1 MNKNTVSVLL
11 TTLTVTS
18 LMVLSSS
25 TLAVENERLR
35 CPSEQREFNTFVKNL
50 RTSKDKLKILQGWSE
65 ELYPLKS
72 PFTSEQNS
80 IFCALTIVIKKENK
94 FEPEIRINAI
104 LVLRGI
110 GTGAEEA
117 MPELKTILNDHN
129 DNNDNY
135 EIPRSSVLAIKGIN
149 AELAVTELIKILENP
164 NENNNYVLIE
174 TASAL
179 ASIPERLQ
187 LPENKENKSNAVKA
201 LIDLL
206 NKNPNGEVR
215 RSAAEALGEIKSD
228 DPRVI
233 ELLNE
238 ALEDPSFSVRSAAAD
253 ALGKFGNTDNK
264 KIIDNLQNT
273 IPNINK
279 LFSDLNFT
287 PRQKAAF
294 ALSQIEVSDEK
305 NQEIVTGKLTTEILK
320 TTNENLSINAAIAL
334 GKLGTSQ
341 PTPVKTIK
349 ILETLHTTLQKDT
362 SKDKNISENAAESI
376 SKIAGS
382 LEGKLEANKG
392 QQGYQNSLDKSIE
405 VLENILKEDYFQSL
419 KDYPLDRLAIKQDI
433 EKHLNLL
440 KTKKSLVDSIKE
452 TWQKIDFRIRLT
464 IVFSIIFI
472 LANIVVLFIFWIRPI
487 WLLRSDDRYWKALSE
502 SKIESKIP
510 GISGEIIQ
518 TIGMII
524 CFTILALRY
533 HPRVLDAWVAKNIK
547 SVRRVFEKKDSVQKC
562 EVYIPIPVIL
572 NDETISELTAKDL
585 RSQFNKHLL
594 IWGEGGS
601 GKTSLAFQIAKW
613 AMSDDENEWICKNH
627 QMLPVLIEED
637 IEVEAAR
644 GKDPFIAMIQ
654 GQLNDELGSDTEPIS
669 EELLEHLL
677 RKQRILVIVDHLSE
691 MSEQTREFIHPE
703 MSDCPVNALVVT
715 SRIKEKLGGVNKTT
729 ITPLLVEG
737 NRLSSFMDAY
747 LIKLDNARSLF
758 TDSQF
763 FEACKNLSNIVG
775 QSKITVLLAKL
786 YADQLIAAKRNLIG
800 DIKPEDVPDNIP
812 DLMLRYLNLLNEKVP
827 EAQNKLKNPTV
838 HRDVQVLAWECLKTN
853 YQPKTTKREDAI
865 IAIGNNEGEIH
876 LDYLEKRLHL
886 IQTISPAEDKIR
898 FTLDPLVEYLAAL
911 YLCSLYRNDENQWS
925 ELLNHIDNISISQGF
940 LIALR
945 DCCSAKGEEYNI
957 PSFVLEKLLE
967 ATSTMKKAAF
977 P

>member
-1 MNKNTVSVLL
+1 MNKNTVSALL

-129 DNNDNY
+129 DNY
-135 EIPRSSVLAIKGIN
+135 EIRRSSVLAIRGIN
-149 AELAVTELIKILENP
+149 AGLAVTELIKILENP
-164 NENNNYVLIE
+164 NENNNYVVIE

-179 ASIPERLQ
+179 ASITERLQ
-187 LPENKENKSNAVKA
+187 LPENKGNKSKAVKA

-215 RSAAEALGEIKSD
+215 RSAAEALGIIKSD

-233 ELLNE
+233 EILND

-253 ALGKFGNTDNK
+253 ALGNFGNTTNK

-287 PRQKAAF
+287 PRQKAAY

>member
-1 MNKNTVSVLL
+1 MNKNTVSALL

-18 LMVLSSS
+18 LLVLSSS

-129 DNNDNY
+129 DNY
-135 EIPRSSVLAIKGIN
+135 EIRRNSVLAIKGIN
-149 AELAVTELIKILENP
+149 AGLAVTELIKILENS
-164 NENNNYVLIE
+164 NENNNYVVIE

-179 ASIPERLQ
+179 ASITERLQ
-187 LPENKENKSNAVKA
+187 LPENKGNKSKAVKA

-215 RSAAEALGEIKSD
+215 RSAAEALGIIKSD

-233 ELLNE
+233 EILND

-253 ALGKFGNTDNK
+253 ALGNFGNTTNK

-287 PRQKAAF
+287 PRQKAAY

-865 IAIGNNEGEIH
+865 TAIGNNEGEIH

>member
-1 MNKNTVSVLL
+1 MNKNTVSALL

-72 PFTSEQNS
+72 LFTSEQNS

-129 DNNDNY
+129 DNY
-135 EIPRSSVLAIKGIN
+135 EIRRNSVLAIKGIN
-149 AELAVTELIKILENP
+149 AGLAVTELIKILENS
-164 NENNNYVLIE
+164 NENNNYVVIE

-179 ASIPERLQ
+179 ASITERLQ
-187 LPENKENKSNAVKA
+187 LPENKGNKSKAVKA

-215 RSAAEALGEIKSD
+215 RSAAEALGIIKSD

-233 ELLNE
+233 EILND

-253 ALGKFGNTDNK
+253 ALGNFGNTTNK

-287 PRQKAAF
+287 PRQKAAY

-452 TWQKIDFRIRLT
+452 TWQKSDFSIRLT
-464 IVFSIIFI
+464 IVLSIIFI

-510 GISGEIIQ
+510 GMIGEIIQ
-518 TIGMII
+518 TIVMII
-524 CFTILALRY
+524 GCTILALRY

-865 IAIGNNEGEIH
+865 TAIGNNEGEIH

-886 IQTISPAEDKIR
+886 IRTISPAEDKIR

-925 ELLNHIDNISISQGF
+925 ELLNHMDNISISQGF

>member
-1 MNKNTVSVLL
+1 MNKNTVSALL

-129 DNNDNY
+129 DNY
-135 EIPRSSVLAIKGIN
+135 EIRRSSVLAIRGIN
-149 AELAVTELIKILENP
+149 AGLAVTELIKILENP
-164 NENNNYVLIE
+164 NENNNYVVIE

-179 ASIPERLQ
+179 ASITERLQ
-187 LPENKENKSNAVKA
+187 LPENKGNKSKAVKA

-215 RSAAEALGEIKSD
+215 RSAAEALGIIKSD

-233 ELLNE
+233 EILND

-253 ALGKFGNTDNK
+253 ALGNFGNTTNK

-287 PRQKAAF
+287 PRQKAAY

-452 TWQKIDFRIRLT
+452 TWQKSDFSIRLT
-464 IVFSIIFI
+464 IVLSIIFI

-925 ELLNHIDNISISQGF
+925 ELLNHMDNISISQGF

>member
-1 MNKNTVSVLL
+1 MNKNTVSALL

-129 DNNDNY
+129 DNY
-135 EIPRSSVLAIKGIN
+135 EIRRSSVLAIRGIN
-149 AELAVTELIKILENP
+149 AGLSVTELIKILENP
-164 NENNNYVLIE
+164 NENNNYVVIE

-179 ASIPERLQ
+179 ASITERLQ
-187 LPENKENKSNAVKA
+187 LPENKGNKSKAVKA

-215 RSAAEALGEIKSD
+215 RSAAEALGIIKSD

-233 ELLNE
+233 EILND

-253 ALGKFGNTDNK
+253 ALGNFGNTTNK

-287 PRQKAAF
+287 PRQKAAY

-452 TWQKIDFRIRLT
+452 TWQKSDFSIRLT
-464 IVFSIIFI
+464 IVLSIIFI

-510 GISGEIIQ
+510 GMIGEIIQ
-518 TIGMII
+518 TIVMII
-524 CFTILALRY
+524 GCTILALRY

-865 IAIGNNEGEIH
+865 TAIGNNEGEIH

-925 ELLNHIDNISISQGF
+925 ELLNHMDNISISQGF

>member
-1 MNKNTVSVLL
+1 MNKNTVSALL

-129 DNNDNY
+129 DNY
-135 EIPRSSVLAIKGIN
+135 EIRRSSVLAIRGIN
-149 AELAVTELIKILENP
+149 AGLAVTELIKILENP
-164 NENNNYVLIE
+164 NENNNYVVIE

-179 ASIPERLQ
+179 ASITERLQ
-187 LPENKENKSNAVKA
+187 LPENKGNKSKAVKA

-215 RSAAEALGEIKSD
+215 RSAAEALGIIKSD

-233 ELLNE
+233 EILND

-253 ALGKFGNTDNK
+253 ALGNFGNTTNK

-287 PRQKAAF
+287 PRQKAAY

-898 FTLDPLVEYLAAL
+898 FTLDPVVEYLAAL

>member
-1 MNKNTVSVLL
+1 MNKNTVSALL

-129 DNNDNY
+129 DNY
-135 EIPRSSVLAIKGIN
+135 EIRRSSVLAIRGIN
-149 AELAVTELIKILENP
+149 AGLAVTELIKILENS
-164 NENNNYVLIE
+164 NENNNYVVIE

-179 ASIPERLQ
+179 ASITERLQ
-187 LPENKENKSNAVKA
+187 LPENKGNKSKAVKA

-215 RSAAEALGEIKSD
+215 RSAAEALGIIKSD

-233 ELLNE
+233 EILND

-253 ALGKFGNTDNK
+253 ALGNFGNTTNK

-287 PRQKAAF
+287 PRQKAAY

-510 GISGEIIQ
+510 GMIGEIIQ
-518 TIGMII
+518 TIVMII
-524 CFTILALRY
+524 GCTILALRY

>member
-1 MNKNTVSVLL
+1 MNKNTVSALL

-129 DNNDNY
+129 DNY
-135 EIPRSSVLAIKGIN
+135 EIRRSSVLAIRGIN
-149 AELAVTELIKILENP
+149 AGLAVTELIKILENP
-164 NENNNYVLIE
+164 NENNNYVVIE

-179 ASIPERLQ
+179 ASITERLQ
-187 LPENKENKSNAVKA
+187 LPENKGNKSKAVKA

-215 RSAAEALGEIKSD
+215 RSAAEALGIIKSD

-233 ELLNE
+233 EILND

-253 ALGKFGNTDNK
+253 ALGNFGNTTNK

-287 PRQKAAF
+287 PRQKAAY

-613 AMSDDENEWICKNH
+613 AMSDDENEWICKDH
-627 QMLPVLIEED
+627 PMLPVLIEED

>member
-1 MNKNTVSVLL
+1 MNKNTVSALL

-72 PFTSEQNS
+72 LFTSEQNS

-129 DNNDNY
+129 DNY
-135 EIPRSSVLAIKGIN
+135 EIRRSSVLAIRGIN
-149 AELAVTELIKILENP
+149 AGLAVTELIKILENP
-164 NENNNYVLIE
+164 NENNNYVVIE

-179 ASIPERLQ
+179 ASITERLQ
-187 LPENKENKSNAVKA
+187 LPENKGNKSKAVKA

-215 RSAAEALGEIKSD
+215 RSAAEALGIIKSD

-233 ELLNE
+233 EILND

-253 ALGKFGNTDNK
+253 ALGNFGNTTNK

-287 PRQKAAF
+287 PRQKAAY

-452 TWQKIDFRIRLT
+452 TWQKSDFSIRLT

-510 GISGEIIQ
+510 GMIGEIIQ
-518 TIGMII
+518 TIVMII
-524 CFTILALRY
+524 GCTILALRY

>member
-1 MNKNTVSVLL
+1 MNKNTVSALL

-129 DNNDNY
+129 DNY
-135 EIPRSSVLAIKGIN
+135 EIRRSSVLAIRGIN
-149 AELAVTELIKILENP
+149 AGLSVTELIKILENP
-164 NENNNYVLIE
+164 NENNNYVVIE

-179 ASIPERLQ
+179 ASITERLQ
-187 LPENKENKSNAVKA
+187 LPENKGNKSKAVKA

-215 RSAAEALGEIKSD
+215 RSAAEALGIIKSD

-233 ELLNE
+233 EILND

-253 ALGKFGNTDNK
+253 ALGNFGNTTNK

-287 PRQKAAF
+287 PRQKAAY

-452 TWQKIDFRIRLT
+452 TWQKSDFSIRLT
-464 IVFSIIFI
+464 IVLSIIFI

-510 GISGEIIQ
+510 GMIGEIIQ
-518 TIGMII
+518 TIVMII
-524 CFTILALRY
+524 GCTILALRY

-865 IAIGNNEGEIH
+865 TAIGNNEGEIH

>member
-129 DNNDNY
+129 DNY
-135 EIPRSSVLAIKGIN
+135 EIRRSSVLAIRGIN
-149 AELAVTELIKILENP
+149 AGLAVTELIKILENP
-164 NENNNYVLIE
+164 NENNNYVVIE

-179 ASIPERLQ
+179 ASITERLQ
-187 LPENKENKSNAVKA
+187 LPENKGNKSKAVKA

-215 RSAAEALGEIKSD
+215 RSAAEALGIIKSD

-233 ELLNE
+233 EILND

-253 ALGKFGNTDNK
+253 ALGNFGNTTNK

-287 PRQKAAF
+287 PRQKAAY

>member
-1 MNKNTVSVLL
+1 MNKNTVSALL

-72 PFTSEQNS
+72 LFTSEQNS

-129 DNNDNY
+129 DNY
-135 EIPRSSVLAIKGIN
+135 EIRRSSVLAIRGIN
-149 AELAVTELIKILENP
+149 AGLAVTELIKILENP
-164 NENNNYVLIE
+164 NENNNYVVIE

-179 ASIPERLQ
+179 ASITERLQ
-187 LPENKENKSNAVKA
+187 LPENKGNKSKAVKA

-215 RSAAEALGEIKSD
+215 RSAAEALGIIKSD

-233 ELLNE
+233 EILND

-253 ALGKFGNTDNK
+253 ALGNFGNTTNK

-287 PRQKAAF
+287 PRQKAAY

-865 IAIGNNEGEIH
+865 TAIGNNEGEIH

>member
-1 MNKNTVSVLL
+1 MNKNTVSALL

-129 DNNDNY
+129 DNY
-135 EIPRSSVLAIKGIN
+135 EIRRSSVLAIRGIN
-149 AELAVTELIKILENP
+149 AGLAVTELIKILENP
-164 NENNNYVLIE
+164 NENNNYVVIE

-179 ASIPERLQ
+179 ASITERLQ
-187 LPENKENKSNAVKA
+187 LPENKGNKSKAVKA

-215 RSAAEALGEIKSD
+215 RSAAEALGIIKSD

-233 ELLNE
+233 EILND

-253 ALGKFGNTDNK
+253 ALGNFGNTTNK

-287 PRQKAAF
+287 PRQKAAY

-487 WLLRSDDRYWKALSE
+487 WLLRSVDRYWKALSE

>member
-1 MNKNTVSVLL
+1 MNKNTVSALL

-129 DNNDNY
+129 DNY
-135 EIPRSSVLAIKGIN
+135 EIRRSSVLAIRGIN
-149 AELAVTELIKILENP
+149 AGLAVTELIKILENS
-164 NENNNYVLIE
+164 NENNNYVVIE

-179 ASIPERLQ
+179 ASITERLQ
-187 LPENKENKSNAVKA
+187 LPENKGNKSKAVKA

-215 RSAAEALGEIKSD
+215 RSAAEALGIIKSD

-233 ELLNE
+233 EILND

-253 ALGKFGNTDNK
+253 ALGNFGNTTNK

-287 PRQKAAF
+287 PRQKAAY

-452 TWQKIDFRIRLT
+452 TWQKSDFSIRLT
-464 IVFSIIFI
+464 IVLSIIFI

-510 GISGEIIQ
+510 GMIGEIIQ
-518 TIGMII
+518 TIVMII
-524 CFTILALRY
+524 GCTILALRY

-865 IAIGNNEGEIH
+865 TAIGNNEGEIH

-925 ELLNHIDNISISQGF
+925 ELLNHMDNISISQGF

>member
-1 MNKNTVSVLL
+1 MNKNTVSALL

-129 DNNDNY
+129 DNY
-135 EIPRSSVLAIKGIN
+135 EIRRSSVLAIRGIN
-149 AELAVTELIKILENP
+149 AGLSVTELIKILENP
-164 NENNNYVLIE
+164 NENNNYVVIE

-179 ASIPERLQ
+179 ASITERLQ
-187 LPENKENKSNAVKA
+187 LPENKGNKSKAVKA

-215 RSAAEALGEIKSD
+215 RSAAEALGIIKSD

-233 ELLNE
+233 EILND

-253 ALGKFGNTDNK
+253 ALGNFGNTTNK

-287 PRQKAAF
+287 PRQKAAY

-452 TWQKIDFRIRLT
+452 TWQKSDFSIRLT
-464 IVFSIIFI
+464 IVLSIIFI

-510 GISGEIIQ
+510 GMIGEIIQ
-518 TIGMII
+518 TIVMII
-524 CFTILALRY
+524 GCTILALRY

-865 IAIGNNEGEIH
+865 TAIGNNEGEIH

-925 ELLNHIDNISISQGF
+925 ELLNHMDNISISQGF

-945 DCCSAKGEEYNI
+945 DCCSAKGEE
-957 PSFVLEKLLE
+957 
-967 ATSTMKKAAF
+967 
-977 P
+977 

>member
-1 MNKNTVSVLL
+1 MNKNTVSALL

-72 PFTSEQNS
+72 LFTSEQNS

-129 DNNDNY
+129 DNY
-135 EIPRSSVLAIKGIN
+135 EIRRSSVLAIRGIN
-149 AELAVTELIKILENP
+149 AGLAVTELIKILENP
-164 NENNNYVLIE
+164 NENNNYVVIE

-179 ASIPERLQ
+179 ASITERLQ
-187 LPENKENKSNAVKA
+187 LPENKGNKSKAVKA

-215 RSAAEALGEIKSD
+215 RSAAEALGIIKSD

-233 ELLNE
+233 EILND

-253 ALGKFGNTDNK
+253 ALGNFGNTTNK

-287 PRQKAAF
+287 PRQKAAY

-886 IQTISPAEDKIR
+886 IRTISPAEDKIR

>member
-1 MNKNTVSVLL
+1 MNKNTVSALL

-72 PFTSEQNS
+72 LFTSEQNS

-129 DNNDNY
+129 DNY
-135 EIPRSSVLAIKGIN
+135 EIRRNSVLAIKGIN
-149 AELAVTELIKILENP
+149 AGLAVTELIKILENP
-164 NENNNYVLIE
+164 NENNNYVVIE

-179 ASIPERLQ
+179 ASITERLQ
-187 LPENKENKSNAVKA
+187 LPENKGNKSKAVKA

-215 RSAAEALGEIKSD
+215 RSAAEALGIIKSD

-233 ELLNE
+233 EILND

-253 ALGKFGNTDNK
+253 ALGNFGNTTNK

-287 PRQKAAF
+287 PRQKAAY

-452 TWQKIDFRIRLT
+452 TWQKSDFSIRLT
-464 IVFSIIFI
+464 IVLSIIFI

-510 GISGEIIQ
+510 GMIGEIIQ
-518 TIGMII
+518 TIVMII
-524 CFTILALRY
+524 GCTILALRY

-865 IAIGNNEGEIH
+865 TAIGNNEGEIH

-886 IQTISPAEDKIR
+886 IRTISPAEDKIR

-925 ELLNHIDNISISQGF
+925 ELLNHMDNISISQGF

>member
-1 MNKNTVSVLL
+1 MNKNTVSALL

-129 DNNDNY
+129 DNY
-135 EIPRSSVLAIKGIN
+135 EIRRSSVLAIRGIN
-149 AELAVTELIKILENP
+149 AGLAVTELIKILENP
-164 NENNNYVLIE
+164 NENNNYVVIE

-179 ASIPERLQ
+179 ASITERLQ
-187 LPENKENKSNAVKA
+187 LPENKGNKSKAVKA

-215 RSAAEALGEIKSD
+215 RSAAEALGIIKSD

-233 ELLNE
+233 EILND

-253 ALGKFGNTDNK
+253 ALGNFGNTTNK

-287 PRQKAAF
+287 PRQKAAY

-452 TWQKIDFRIRLT
+452 TWQKSDFSIRLT
-464 IVFSIIFI
+464 IVLSIIFI

>member
-1 MNKNTVSVLL
+1 MNKNTVSALL

-72 PFTSEQNS
+72 LFTSEQNS

-129 DNNDNY
+129 DNY
-135 EIPRSSVLAIKGIN
+135 EIRRSSVLAIRGIN
-149 AELAVTELIKILENP
+149 AGLAVTELIKILENP
-164 NENNNYVLIE
+164 NENNNYVVIE

-179 ASIPERLQ
+179 ASITERLQ
-187 LPENKENKSNAVKA
+187 LPENKGNKSKAVKA

-215 RSAAEALGEIKSD
+215 RSAAEALGIIKSD

-233 ELLNE
+233 EILND

-253 ALGKFGNTDNK
+253 ALGNFGNTTNK

-287 PRQKAAF
+287 PRQKAAY

-452 TWQKIDFRIRLT
+452 TWQKSDFSIRLT
-464 IVFSIIFI
+464 IVLSIIFI

-510 GISGEIIQ
+510 GMIGEIIQ
-518 TIGMII
+518 TIVMII
-524 CFTILALRY
+524 GCTILALRY

>member
-1 MNKNTVSVLL
+1 MNKNTVSALL

-117 MPELKTILNDHN
+117 MLELKTILNDHN
-129 DNNDNY
+129 DNY
-135 EIPRSSVLAIKGIN
+135 EIRRSSVLAIRGIN
-149 AELAVTELIKILENP
+149 AGLAVTELIKILENP
-164 NENNNYVLIE
+164 NENNNYVVIE

-179 ASIPERLQ
+179 ASITERLQ
-187 LPENKENKSNAVKA
+187 LPENKGNKSKAVKA

-215 RSAAEALGEIKSD
+215 RSAAEALGIIKSD

-233 ELLNE
+233 EILND

-253 ALGKFGNTDNK
+253 ALGNFGNTTNK

-287 PRQKAAF
+287 PRQKAAY

-452 TWQKIDFRIRLT
+452 TWQKSDFSIRLT
-464 IVFSIIFI
+464 IVLSIIFI

-865 IAIGNNEGEIH
+865 TAIGNNEGEIH

-925 ELLNHIDNISISQGF
+925 ELLNHMDNISISQGF

>member
-1 MNKNTVSVLL
+1 MNKNTVSALL

-129 DNNDNY
+129 DNY
-135 EIPRSSVLAIKGIN
+135 EIRRSSVLAIRGIN
-149 AELAVTELIKILENP
+149 AGLAVTELIKILENP
-164 NENNNYVLIE
+164 NENNNYVVIE

-179 ASIPERLQ
+179 ASITERLQ
-187 LPENKENKSNAVKA
+187 LPENKGNKSKAVKA

-215 RSAAEALGEIKSD
+215 RSAAEALGIIKSD

-233 ELLNE
+233 EILND

-253 ALGKFGNTDNK
+253 ALGNFGNTTNK

-287 PRQKAAF
+287 PRQKAAY

-524 CFTILALRY
+524 CFT
-533 HPRVLDAWVAKNIK
+533 
-547 SVRRVFEKKDSVQKC
+547 
-562 EVYIPIPVIL
+562 
-572 NDETISELTAKDL
+572 
-585 RSQFNKHLL
+585 
-594 IWGEGGS
+594 
-601 GKTSLAFQIAKW
+601 
-613 AMSDDENEWICKNH
+613 
-627 QMLPVLIEED
+627 
-637 IEVEAAR
+637 
-644 GKDPFIAMIQ
+644 
-654 GQLNDELGSDTEPIS
+654 
-669 EELLEHLL
+669 
-677 RKQRILVIVDHLSE
+677 
-691 MSEQTREFIHPE
+691 
-703 MSDCPVNALVVT
+703 
-715 SRIKEKLGGVNKTT
+715 
-729 ITPLLVEG
+729 
-737 NRLSSFMDAY
+737 
-747 LIKLDNARSLF
+747 
-758 TDSQF
+758 
-763 FEACKNLSNIVG
+763 
-775 QSKITVLLAKL
+775 
-786 YADQLIAAKRNLIG
+786 
-800 DIKPEDVPDNIP
+800 
-812 DLMLRYLNLLNEKVP
+812 
-827 EAQNKLKNPTV
+827 
-838 HRDVQVLAWECLKTN
+838 
-853 YQPKTTKREDAI
+853 
-865 IAIGNNEGEIH
+865 
-876 LDYLEKRLHL
+876 
-886 IQTISPAEDKIR
+886 
-898 FTLDPLVEYLAAL
+898 
-911 YLCSLYRNDENQWS
+911 
-925 ELLNHIDNISISQGF
+925 
-940 LIALR
+940 
-945 DCCSAKGEEYNI
+945 
-957 PSFVLEKLLE
+957 
-967 ATSTMKKAAF
+967 
-977 P
+977 

>member
-1 MNKNTVSVLL
+1 MNKNTVSALL

-129 DNNDNY
+129 DNY
-135 EIPRSSVLAIKGIN
+135 EIRRSSVLAIRGIN
-149 AELAVTELIKILENP
+149 AGLAVTELIKILENP
-164 NENNNYVLIE
+164 NENNNYVVIE

-179 ASIPERLQ
+179 ASITERLQ
-187 LPENKENKSNAVKA
+187 LPENKGNKSKAVKA

-215 RSAAEALGEIKSD
+215 RSAAEALGIIKSD

-233 ELLNE
+233 EILND

-253 ALGKFGNTDNK
+253 ALGNFGNTTNK

-287 PRQKAAF
+287 PRQKAAY

-452 TWQKIDFRIRLT
+452 TWQKSDFSIRLT
-464 IVFSIIFI
+464 IVLSIIFI

-510 GISGEIIQ
+510 GMIGEIIQ
-518 TIGMII
+518 TIVMII
-524 CFTILALRY
+524 GCTILALRY

-865 IAIGNNEGEIH
+865 TAIGNNEGEIH

-925 ELLNHIDNISISQGF
+925 ELLNHMDNISISQGF

>member
-1 MNKNTVSVLL
+1 MNKNTVSALL

-129 DNNDNY
+129 DNY
-135 EIPRSSVLAIKGIN
+135 EIRRSSVLAIRGIN
-149 AELAVTELIKILENP
+149 AGLSVTELIKILENP
-164 NENNNYVLIE
+164 NENNNYVVIE

-179 ASIPERLQ
+179 ASITERLQ
-187 LPENKENKSNAVKA
+187 LPENKGNKSKAVKA

-215 RSAAEALGEIKSD
+215 RSAAEALGIIKSD

-233 ELLNE
+233 EILND

-253 ALGKFGNTDNK
+253 ALGNFGNTTNK

-287 PRQKAAF
+287 PRQKAAY

-452 TWQKIDFRIRLT
+452 TWQKSDFSIRLT
-464 IVFSIIFI
+464 IVLSIIFI

-510 GISGEIIQ
+510 GMIGEIIQ
-518 TIGMII
+518 TIVMII
-524 CFTILALRY
+524 GCTILALRY

>member
-1 MNKNTVSVLL
+1 MNKNTVSALL

-129 DNNDNY
+129 DNY
-135 EIPRSSVLAIKGIN
+135 EIRRSSVLAIRGIN
-149 AELAVTELIKILENP
+149 AGLAVTELIKILENP
-164 NENNNYVLIE
+164 NENNNYVVIE

-179 ASIPERLQ
+179 ASITERLQ
-187 LPENKENKSNAVKA
+187 LPENKGNKSKAVKA

-215 RSAAEALGEIKSD
+215 RSAAEALGIIKSD

-233 ELLNE
+233 EILND

-253 ALGKFGNTDNK
+253 ALGNFGNTTNK

-287 PRQKAAF
+287 PRQKAAY

-452 TWQKIDFRIRLT
+452 TWQKSDFSIRLT
-464 IVFSIIFI
+464 IVLSIIFI

-510 GISGEIIQ
+510 GMIGEIIQ
-518 TIGMII
+518 TIVMII
-524 CFTILALRY
+524 GCTILALRY

>member
-1 MNKNTVSVLL
+1 MNKNTVSALL

-72 PFTSEQNS
+72 LFTSEQNS

-129 DNNDNY
+129 DNY
-135 EIPRSSVLAIKGIN
+135 EIRRNSVLAIKGIN
-149 AELAVTELIKILENP
+149 AGLAVTELIKILENS
-164 NENNNYVLIE
+164 NENNNYVVIE

-179 ASIPERLQ
+179 ASITERLQ
-187 LPENKENKSNAVKA
+187 LPENKGNKSKAVKA

-215 RSAAEALGEIKSD
+215 RSAAEALGIIKSD

-233 ELLNE
+233 EILND

-253 ALGKFGNTDNK
+253 ALGNFGNTTNK

-287 PRQKAAF
+287 PRQKAAY

-452 TWQKIDFRIRLT
+452 TWQKSDFSIRLT
-464 IVFSIIFI
+464 IVLSIIFI

-510 GISGEIIQ
+510 GMIGEIIQ
-518 TIGMII
+518 TIVMII
-524 CFTILALRY
+524 GCTILALRY

-594 IWGEGGS
+594 NWGEGGS

-865 IAIGNNEGEIH
+865 TAIGNNEGEIH

-886 IQTISPAEDKIR
+886 IRTISPAEDKIR

-925 ELLNHIDNISISQGF
+925 ELLNHMDNISISQGF

>member
-1 MNKNTVSVLL
+1 MNKNTVSALL

-129 DNNDNY
+129 DNY
-135 EIPRSSVLAIKGIN
+135 EIRRSSVLAIRGIN
-149 AELAVTELIKILENP
+149 AGLAVTELIKILENP
-164 NENNNYVLIE
+164 NENNNYVVIE

-179 ASIPERLQ
+179 ASITERLQ
-187 LPENKENKSNAVKA
+187 LPENKGNKSKAVKA

-215 RSAAEALGEIKSD
+215 RSAAEALGIIKSD

-233 ELLNE
+233 EILND

-253 ALGKFGNTDNK
+253 ALGNFGNTTNK

-287 PRQKAAF
+287 PRQKAAY

-865 IAIGNNEGEIH
+865 TAIGNNEGEIH

>member
-1 MNKNTVSVLL
+1 MNKNTVSALL

-129 DNNDNY
+129 DNY
-135 EIPRSSVLAIKGIN
+135 EIRRSSVLAIRGIN
-149 AELAVTELIKILENP
+149 AGLAVTELIKILENP
-164 NENNNYVLIE
+164 NENNNYVVIE

-179 ASIPERLQ
+179 ASITERLQ
-187 LPENKENKSNAVKA
+187 LPENKGNKSKAVKA

-215 RSAAEALGEIKSD
+215 RSAAEALGIIKSD

-233 ELLNE
+233 EILND

-253 ALGKFGNTDNK
+253 ALGNFGNTTNK

-287 PRQKAAF
+287 PRQKAAY

-452 TWQKIDFRIRLT
+452 TWQKSDFSIRLT
-464 IVFSIIFI
+464 IVLSIIFI

-510 GISGEIIQ
+510 GMIGEIIQ
-518 TIGMII
+518 TIVMII
-524 CFTILALRY
+524 GCTILALRY

-925 ELLNHIDNISISQGF
+925 ELLNHMDNISISQGF

>member
-1 MNKNTVSVLL
+1 MNKNTVSALL

-129 DNNDNY
+129 DNY
-135 EIPRSSVLAIKGIN
+135 EIRRSSVLAIRGIN
-149 AELAVTELIKILENP
+149 AGLAVTELIKILENP
-164 NENNNYVLIE
+164 NENNNYVVIE

-179 ASIPERLQ
+179 ASITERLQ
-187 LPENKENKSNAVKA
+187 LPENKGNKSKAVKA

-215 RSAAEALGEIKSD
+215 RSAAEALGIIKSD

-233 ELLNE
+233 EILND

-253 ALGKFGNTDNK
+253 ALGNFGNTTNK

-287 PRQKAAF
+287 PRQKAAY

-886 IQTISPAEDKIR
+886 IRTISPAEDKIR

>member
-1 MNKNTVSVLL
+1 MNKNTVSALL

-72 PFTSEQNS
+72 LFTSEQNS

-129 DNNDNY
+129 DNY
-135 EIPRSSVLAIKGIN
+135 EIRRNSVLAIKGIN
-149 AELAVTELIKILENP
+149 AGLAVTELIKILENS
-164 NENNNYVLIE
+164 NENNNYVVIE

-179 ASIPERLQ
+179 ASITERLQ
-187 LPENKENKSNAVKA
+187 LPENKGNKSKAVKA

-215 RSAAEALGEIKSD
+215 RSAAEALGIIKSD

-233 ELLNE
+233 EILND

-253 ALGKFGNTDNK
+253 ALGNFGNTTNK

-287 PRQKAAF
+287 PRQKAAY

-452 TWQKIDFRIRLT
+452 TWQKSDFSIRLT
-464 IVFSIIFI
+464 IVLSIIFI

-510 GISGEIIQ
+510 GMIGEIIQ
-518 TIGMII
+518 TIVMII
-524 CFTILALRY
+524 GCTILALRY

-865 IAIGNNEGEIH
+865 TAIGNNEGEIH

-886 IQTISPAEDKIR
+886 IRTISPAEDKIR

-925 ELLNHIDNISISQGF
+925 ELLNHMDNISISQGF

-957 PSFVLEKLLE
+957 PSFVLEKLLA
-967 ATSTMKKAAF
+967 ATSTRKKAAF

>member
-1 MNKNTVSVLL
+1 MNKNIVSVLL

-35 CPSEQREFNTFVKNL
+35 CPLEQTEVKTFVENL
-50 RTSKDKLKILQGWSE
+50 RTSPKRLVRLQGWSKK
-65 ELYPLKS
+65 LYPLKL

-129 DNNDNY
+129 DNY
-135 EIPRSSVLAIKGIN
+135 EIRRSSVLAIKGIN

-164 NENNNYVLIE
+164 NEKNNYVLIE

-215 RSAAEALGEIKSD
+215 RSAADALGEIKSD

-253 ALGKFGNTDNK
+253 ALGKFGKTDNK

-287 PRQKAAF
+287 PRQTAAF
-294 ALSQIEVSDEK
+294 ALSQIEVSDQK
-305 NQEIVTGKLTTEILK
+305 NQEIVTETLTTAILNSG
-320 TTNENLSINAAIAL
+320 NENLSINAAIAL

-362 SKDKNISENAAESI
+362 SKDKSISKNAAESI
-376 SKIAGS
+376 SRVASS
-382 LEGKLEANKG
+382 LEEKFKKNQENPDYKKR
-392 QQGYQNSLDKSIE
+392 LDKSIG
-405 VLENILKEDYFQSL
+405 VLEDLLKEDYFRSL
-419 KDYPLDRLAIKQDI
+419 QPDKIGQLAIKQDI
-433 EKHLNLL
+433 EKHLESL
-440 KTKKSLVDSIKE
+440 KTLRTKKKWKELIWPENNPLGKSI
-452 TWQKIDFRIRLT
+452 T
-464 IVFSIIFI
+464 IIVAIF
-472 LANIVVLFIFWIRPI
+472 VLSNVAVGLIFWKRPI
-487 WLLRSDDRYWKALSE
+487 WLLWFDDRYWKALSE
-502 SKIESKIP
+502 SKIESKFDPVIGL
-510 GISGEIIQ
+510 GIQIILMSL
-518 TIGMII
+518 GL
-524 CFTILALRY
+524 TILGFRY
-533 HPRVLDAWVAKNIK
+533 RPRVLDAWVAKHIK
-547 SVRRVFEKKDSVQKC
+547 SVRKEFEKKDSVK
-562 EVYIPIPVIL
+562 ERKVYISIPVIL
-572 NDETISELTAKDL
+572 NGETVSELTAKDL

-613 AMSDDENEWICKNH
+613 AMSDDENEWICKDH
-627 QMLPVLIEED
+627 PMLPVLIEED

-654 GQLNDELGSDTEPIS
+654 GQLNDELVSEPEPIS

-691 MSEQTREFIHPE
+691 MSEQTRDFIHPE
-703 MSDCPVNALVVT
+703 MSDCPVNALIVT
-715 SRIKEKLGGVNKTT
+715 SRTKEKLGGVNRTT

-737 NRLSSFMDAY
+737 NRLSSFMEAY

-763 FEACKNLSNIVG
+763 FEACRNLSNIVA

-786 YADQLIAAKRNLIG
+786 YADQLIAGKRKLIG
-800 DIKPEDVPDNIP
+800 DIGDIRPEDVPDNIP
-812 DLMLRYLNLLNEKVP
+812 DLMLRYLNLLNENVP
-827 EAQNKLKNPTV
+827 EAQNKLKNPTM
-838 HRDVQVLAWECLKTN
+838 LKCLLGNALKPIIN
-853 YQPKTTKREDAI
+853 PKRLNEKKRLQQSAI
-865 IAIGNNEGEIH
+865 IR
-876 LDYLEKRLHL
+876 EK
-886 IQTISPAEDKIR
+886 
-898 FTLDPLVEYLAAL
+898 F
-911 YLCSLYRNDENQWS
+911 
-925 ELLNHIDNISISQGF
+925 ISI
-940 LIALR
+940 I
-945 DCCSAKGEEYNI
+945 
-957 PSFVLEKLLE
+957 
-967 ATSTMKKAAF
+967 
-977 P
+977 